1 MALGRLVS
9 AITAVKHI
17 SMHNFCWASR
27 KVFKLRSQHLPYNPT
42 KFNGNAW
49 TTMFDSSFVLEI
61 K

>member
-9 AITAVKHI
+9 TITAVKHI
-17 SMHNFCWASR
+17 SMHEFCMASR

-42 KFNGNAW
+42 NGNALN
-49 TTMFDSSFVLEI
+49 TMFDSSFVLEI

>member
-17 SMHNFCWASR
+17 SMHKFCWA
-27 KVFKLRSQHLPYNPT
+27 SQHLPYNPT
-42 KFNGNAW
+42 NGNAW

>member
-1 MALGRLVS
+1 MVLGRLVS

-17 SMHNFCWASR
+17 SMHKFCWASQN
-27 KVFKLRSQHLPYNPT
+27 VFKLRSQHLSYNPT
-42 KFNGNAW
+42 NGNAW

>member
-1 MALGRLVS
+1 MALGRLFS

-17 SMHNFCWASR
+17 SMPKFCWTSR

-42 KFNGNAW
+42 NGNAW
-49 TTMFDSSFVLEI
+49 NTMFDSSFVLEI

>member
-1 MALGRLVS
+1 MALGRLVT
-9 AITAVKHI
+9 AITAVKH
-17 SMHNFCWASR
+17 SR

-42 KFNGNAW
+42 NGNAW

>member
-1 MALGRLVS
+1 MALGLLFS

-17 SMHNFCWASR
+17 PMHKFCLAPR

-42 KFNGNAW
+42 NGNAW
-49 TTMFDSSFVLEI
+49 NTMFDFSSVLEI

>member
-1 MALGRLVS
+1 MALGRLFS

-17 SMHNFCWASR
+17 SMHKFCCASR

-42 KFNGNAW
+42 NGNAW
-49 TTMFDSSFVLEI
+49 NTMFDSSFVIEI

>member
-9 AITAVKHI
+9 AITTVKHI
-17 SMHNFCWASR
+17 SMHKFCWASR

-42 KFNGNAW
+42 NGNARN
-49 TTMFDSSFVLEI
+49 TMFNSSFVLEI